1 VGKPVSTRRT
11 ALTALNARALDEDSG
26 KDSAAL
32 LGLPAKGSVRA
43 TRLASVVARMEK
55 RCVVNA

>member
-1 VGKPVSTRRT
+1 M
-11 ALTALNARALDEDSG
+11 RALEEDSG
-26 KDSAAL
+26 KNSAAL

-43 TRLASVVARMEK
+43 TRLASVAARMEK

>member
-1 VGKPVSTRRT
+1 VDKPVSTRRA
-11 ALTALNARALDEDSG
+11 ALTARALEEDDG

-32 LGLPAKGSVRA
+32 LGLPAKESVRA
-43 TRLASVVARMEK
+43 TRLASVAARMEK